1 MDWKGLKVMVRLTVL
16 NRVATV
22 EVVPSAS
29 SLLIKELKEPP
40 RDRKANK
47 GQKCIFFLII

>member
-1 MDWKGLKVMVRLTVL
+1 MEWKGLKVMVRLTVV

-40 RDRKANK
+40 HDRKANK
-47 GQKCIFFLII
+47 GAKCILK